1 MPEEEISLKDAA
13 LRFGVKLD
21 RLRRAAWDGRLRAR
35 LLGHQYLVRPSEVE
49 RFLEVKER
57 ALAPSE
63 AATWQEGATM
73 ARIIAVT
80 MPKGG
85 TSKTT
90 TTLNL
95 GAALVEAGQRVLLVD
110 FDPQASLT
118 IALGFEP
125 DTLDQTVYSA
135 IKYYVTTY
143 ESHVAPAIL
152 QTATGADLLP
162 CNTLLNLA
170 NEELVVAVQREFILR
185 KLLEPVQQHYDFIL
199 IDTLPYL
206 GVLVINALVAADE
219 VLIPL
224 QAEFL
229 ATPSVDLILKQI
241 DLVRRSGLNPRLAI
255 CGILMT
261 MVRERTI
268 MSRETMA
275 YARRHFTPDAP
286 VFATHIKETASIS
299 HSQAARQSILQ
310 YEPRGDAARAYR
322 ALAQE
327 VLGAAAT

>member
-13 LRFGVKLD
+13 QRFGVKLD

-49 RFLEVKER
+49 RFLEAKDR
-57 ALAPSE
+57 SLASSE
-63 AATWQEGATM
+63 PTSQEGATM

-143 ESHVAPAIL
+143 ELHVAPAIV
-152 QTATGADLLP
+152 QTTTGADLLP

-241 DLVRRSGLNPRLAI
+241 DLVRRSGLNPHLAI

-327 VLGAAAT
+327 VLGASTT

>member
-1 MPEEEISLKDAA
+1 MAEEEIPLKDAA
-13 LRFGVKLD
+13 QRYGVKLD

-35 LLGHQYLVRPSEVE
+35 RLGHQYLVRPVEVE
-49 RFLEVKER
+49 RFLESR
-57 ALAPSE
+57 DRTPALSVP
-63 AATWQEGATM
+63 TMRKEGATM
-73 ARIIAVT
+73 ARTIAIA

-135 IKYYVTTY
+135 IKYFLSTY
-143 ESHVAPAIL
+143 ESRVAPAIRP
-152 QTATGADLLP
+152 TAIGADLLP

-185 KLLEPVQQHYDFIL
+185 KLLEPIRQHYDVIL

-229 ATPSVDLILKQI
+229 ATPSVELILKQI
-241 DLVRRSGLNPRLAI
+241 DLVRRSGLNPQLAI
-255 CGILMT
+255 CGILLT

-275 YARRHFTPDAP
+275 YARRHFAKDVP
-286 VFATHIKETASIS
+286 VFETYIKETAGIS

-310 YEPRGDAARAYR
+310 YESRGEAARAYR

-327 VLGAAAT
+327 VLDASAT